1 MARRNAKNRTGLYRI
16 EGIPVHNAWVGFI
29 CLNCGELDVIDVGT
43 SLLDPQTAF
52 ETAKWRCGKCG
63 YLHSK
68 NSDLPF
74 KNWPREFR
82 AHESAR
88 AERFWVG
95 FFRIATEHFESY
107 WKQCNTCGRVLPFNA
122 FSRHS
127 GWGRLERQMECRS
140 CKGAINAVLNP
151 RRTKQQLHEGSAK
164 RRVAD
169 LLLEGESKPLDL
181 KDLFR
186 RFESK
191 CFKCAKVLGFGKRNA
206 WAVDH
211 ILPSKYLYP
220 LTRENAALLCAGC
233 NNGKHDRW
241 PSEYYSNNELIG
253 LSRITGAD
261 LSLLANSTPIVNASI
276 DVDAC
281 VSRFLKVRE
290 RSNLKKRLDGAKEV
304 AGGLSIWWRN
314 FQPPTRSCSA
324 SNRAIEARGTDDL

>member
-1 MARRNAKNRTGLYRI
+1 MARRKTKNRTGLARI
-16 EGIPVHNAWVGFI
+16 EGILFHNVWVGFV
-29 CLNCGELDVIDVGT
+29 CLKCRELTTIDIGT
-43 SLLDPQTAF
+43 KMIDPQTAF
-52 ETAKWRCGKCG
+52 ETVSWPCQKCS
-63 YLHSK
+63 YVHTK
-68 NSDLPF
+68 DSDLPF
-74 KNWPREFR
+74 QDWPSEFSD
-82 AHESAR
+82 HESGR
-88 AERFWVG
+88 AKRFWLG
-95 FFRIATEHFESY
+95 FFRIATEHPESY

-122 FSRHS
+122 FSKHS
-127 GWGRLERQMECRS
+127 GWGALERQMECRS

-151 RRTKQQLHEGSAK
+151 RRTKQQLHEASAK

-169 LLLEGESKPLDL
+169 LLLEGENKPLDL

-191 CFKCAKVLGFGKRNA
+191 CFKCVKVLGFGKRGT

-220 LTRENAALLCAGC
+220 LTRENAALLCTDC

-241 PSEYYSNNELIG
+241 PSRYYSNNELIG

-276 DVDAC
+276 DVNAC

-290 RSNLKKRLDGAKEV
+290 HSNLKKRLLELKKLLADYGL
-304 AGGLSIWWRN
+304 AGKLSARN
-314 FQPPTRSCSA
+314 RRMLGFQK
-324 SNRAIEARGTDDL
+324 